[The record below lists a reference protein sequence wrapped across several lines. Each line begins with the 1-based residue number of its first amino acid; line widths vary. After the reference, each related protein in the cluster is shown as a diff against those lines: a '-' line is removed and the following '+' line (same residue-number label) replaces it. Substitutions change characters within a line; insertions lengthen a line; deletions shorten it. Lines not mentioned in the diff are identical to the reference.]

1 MMQGIYQGIP
11 SADYHNLTDY
21 VSNSYLSRLDKC
33 PAAGKVPLKETDAL
47 VHGGALHSLLLEGMD
62 AFNKGYLVPP
72 YKLDLR
78 KNSDKE
84 FAADVTAAGLTL
96 ISQDVFDRMKHVVDA
111 VYSHPTASVLMR
123 EGLSEQTVFWTDP
136 ETGLPC
142 KCRPDRIP
150 SGDKGVI
157 IDFKKTRDAGYEA
170 FTNACARYKYF
181 IQSAL
186 YLDGYNIAS
195 GKTADAFVFIA
206 AELEAPFRVEVYAM
220 AEDFIEVGRREVRRL
235 LQIEKACREGGYYP
249 HYVTKDIREIYC
261 PAWIK

>member
-11 SADYHNLTDY
+11 SADYHALTDY

-33 PAAGKVPLKETDAL
+33 PKAAKVPLKETDAL
-47 VHGGALHSLLLEGMD
+47 IHGGAIHSLLLEGMD
-62 AFNKGYLVPP
+62 AFNKEYLVAP

-96 ISQDVFDRMKHVVDA
+96 ISQDVFDRMKCVVEA

-150 SGDKGVI
+150 KGDKGVI
-157 IDFKKTRDAGYEA
+157 IDFKKTKDASYEA
-170 FTNACARYKYF
+170 FTNACARYKYYM
-181 IQSAL
+181 QAAW
-186 YLDGYNIAS
+186 YMDGYNVAS
-195 GKTADAFVFIA
+195 GMQADAFVFVV
-206 AELEAPFRVEVYAM
+206 AELEAPYRTEVYSLDS
-220 AEDFIEVGRREVRRL
+220 EFVEVGRREVRRL
-235 LQIEKACREGGYYP
+235 LQIEKVCREGGYWP
-249 HYVTKDIREIYC
+249 HYVTSDIREIYC

>member
-11 SADYHNLTDY
+11 STDYHALTDY

-33 PAAGKVPLKETDAL
+33 PKAAKVPMKETDAL

-62 AFNKGYLVPP
+62 AFNKEYLVPP

-78 KNSDKE
+78 KNADKE

-96 ISQDVFDRMKHVVDA
+96 ISEDVFGRMKNVVEA

-150 SGDKGVI
+150 KGDKGVI
-157 IDFKKTRDAGYEA
+157 IDFKKARDAGYEA
-170 FTNACARYKYF
+170 FTNACARYKYY

-186 YLDGYNIAS
+186 YLDGYNVAS
-195 GKTADAFVFIA
+195 GKKADAFVFIV
-206 AELEAPFRVEVYAM
+206 AELEEPFRVEVYSM
-220 AEDFIEVGRREVRRL
+220 SDDFVEVGRQEVKRL
-235 LQIEKACREGGYYP
+235 LQIEKVCREGGYWP
-249 HYVTKDIREIYC
+249 HFSTSDIREIYC
-261 PAWIK
+261 PSWIR